1 MKTLIIAEKPSQGR
15 DIAGAIETRT
25 MRKDGYIEG
34 DKYIITWAVGHLLQ
48 LKDPGE
54 IDEKYQKWNLANLP
68 IKIDEEN
75 IIGNYKPN
83 ERTTSQLKAIEQLL
97 KRDDID
103 SLINATDPDREGELI
118 FQNIY
123 AYFKVN
129 KPFKR
134 LIIKD
139 LTPDGIKEQFTNLE
153 LGEKYEGLK
162 MSAYGRA
169 ISDYIIGLNMTRAY
183 SCKYRGGGVLSV
195 GRVQT
200 PTLKLIYD
208 RCKENAGHQKK
219 IEYGIK
225 AKIHG
230 TDIELELDKF
240 RVVKKGE
247 AEKKL
252 LELPDKV
259 KITST
264 KEDKKKAP
272 PKLPTI
278 IDIQKLANNF
288 WSYKADSTLSIVQ
301 SLYEKHKAVSYPRT
315 DCNFITQ
322 NTADKLNSRIGNFS
336 KFKGYEHLTTKVIN
350 EQVVGEVEA
359 HEAITPTGIMPQSLS
374 EEEKNIFNLVV
385 AIFLANYC
393 DDYQYRNIKY
403 EGIVDTKNVLK
414 GTEKELIDLGY
425 LKVYKD
431 TSHTYKEILADGEY
445 DIEYE
450 IKEIESKPKPL
461 FTQATLLEKMKNIH
475 NEEEGEIK
483 EKLKEIKGIGTGAT
497 RGAIIETLY
506 KREYIADQKKAI
518 VITDKGKQII
528 DILLSENS
536 KLLDVGYTA
545 DLEYRLDGI
554 IKDKAIFNSFLYDI
568 NVMCSDM
575 LSTLKGNRNEV
586 RFVGVEKNRSEF
598 ICPVCS
604 KPVLIGEMKYY
615 CSGYRDGCKYAILKR
630 VGLKNLTANQLKT
643 LITKGKTAFIKG
655 FINHEGKKFDGYLV
669 YNKEL
674 MRLEFSFK

>member
-15 DIAGAIETRT
+15 DIAGALEKNTQ
-25 MRKDGYIEG
+25 RKDGYLEG
-34 DKYIITWAVGHLLQ
+34 QKYIITWAVGHLLQ

-54 IDEKYQKWNLANLP
+54 IDEKYQKWSLSNLP
-68 IKIDEEN
+68 IRIDEEN

-83 ERTTSQLKAIEQLL
+83 DRTVSQLKSIEALL
-97 KRDDID
+97 KRQDIEKI
-103 SLINATDPDREGELI
+103 INATDPDREGELI

-123 AYFKVN
+123 AYFKAD
-129 KPFKR
+129 KPFER
-134 LIIKD
+134 LVIKD
-139 LTPDGIKEQFTNLE
+139 LTPEGIREQFEALE
-153 LGEKYEGLK
+153 PGENYEGLK

-225 AKIHG
+225 ARVAG
-230 TDIELELDKF
+230 TEIDLELDKY
-240 RVVKKGE
+240 RTEKKDD
-247 AEKKL
+247 AEKKMAT
-252 LELPDKV
+252 LPRQVD
-259 KITST
+259 ITLT
-264 KEDKKKAP
+264 KEDKRKSP

-278 IDIQKLANNF
+278 LDLQKLANNF
-288 WSYKADSTLSIVQ
+288 WSYKADQTLGIVQ

-315 DCNFITQ
+315 ECSFITQ
-322 NTADKLNSRIGNFS
+322 NTADKLNRRIDNFKDFRGYKEITSR
-336 KFKGYEHLTTKVIN
+336 TIN
-350 EQVVGEVEA
+350 PQVVGEVEA
-359 HEAITPTGIMPQSLS
+359 HEAITPTGVIPGNLT
-374 EEEKNIFNLVV
+374 EEESNLFNLIT

-403 EGIVDTKNVLK
+403 EAIAGEEDILK
-414 GTEKELIDLGY
+414 GTEKELIDQGY

-431 TSHTYKEILADGEY
+431 TSHSYKELIPEGKYELV
-445 DIEYE
+445 YE

-461 FTQATLLEKMKNIH
+461 FTQATLLEKMKNVH

-518 VITDKGKQII
+518 MITDKGKQII
-528 DILLSENS
+528 EILISENS
-536 KLLDVGYTA
+536 MLLDVGYTA

-554 IKDKAIFNSFLYDI
+554 IKDKSIFGSFLEDI
-568 NVMCSDM
+568 NAMCEEM
-575 LSTLKGNRNEV
+575 LRTLKENRNEV
-586 RFVGVEKNRSEF
+586 RFAGSYKNKSEF
-598 ICPVCS
+598 VCPKCG
-604 KPVLIGEMKYY
+604 KPVLIGENKYY
-615 CSGYRDGCKYAILKR
+615 CAGYREGCKYAILKQ
-630 VGLKNLTANQLKT
+630 VGKKNLTANQLKT
-643 LITKGKTAFIKG
+643 LITKGKTGHIRG
-655 FINHEGKKFDGYLV
+655 FVNHEGKKFDGYLV
-669 YNKEL
+669 YNFEL

>member
-15 DIAGAIETRT
+15 DIAEAIETRT
-25 MRKDGYIEG
+25 IRKDGYLEG

-48 LKDPGE
+48 LKEPGE
-54 IDEKYQKWNLANLP
+54 IDQKYQKWNLANLP
-68 IKIDEEN
+68 IKIDEQN

-83 ERTTSQLKAIEQLL
+83 ANTTSQLKAIEKILQ
-97 KRDDID
+97 REDIEN
-103 SLINATDPDREGELI
+103 LINATDPDREGELI

-123 AYFKVN
+123 SYFKVN
-129 KPFKR
+129 KPVKR

-139 LTPDGIKEQFTNLE
+139 LTPDGIKEQFASLE

-169 ISDYIIGLNMTRAY
+169 LSDYIIGLNMTRAY

-208 RCKENAGHQKK
+208 RCRENAGHQKK

-225 AKIHG
+225 GKIAG
-230 TDIELELDKF
+230 TDIELELDKY

-247 AEKKL
+247 AEEKL
-252 LELPDKV
+252 LSLPEKLN
-259 KITST
+259 ITSA
-264 KEDKKKAP
+264 KEDKKKSP

-278 IDIQKLANNF
+278 LDVQKLANNF
-288 WSYKADSTLSIVQ
+288 WSYKADNTLSIVQ

-322 NTADKLNSRIGNFS
+322 NTADKLNSRIGKFS
-336 KFKGYEHLTTKVIN
+336 KFKGFEHITSKKIN
-350 EQVVGEVEA
+350 EQVIGEVEA
-359 HEAITPTGIMPQSLS
+359 HEGITPTGIIPQGLTEQES
-374 EEEKNIFNLVV
+374 NIYNLIV

-393 DDYQYRNIKY
+393 DDYRYRSIKY
-403 EGIVDTKNVLK
+403 EGLINDKNILK

-425 LKVYKD
+425 LKTYKD
-431 TSHTYKEILADGEY
+431 TSHTYKDIIPDGEY
-445 DIEYE
+445 NIEYE

-461 FTQATLLEKMKNIH
+461 FTQATLLDKMKNIH

-506 KREYIADQKKAI
+506 KREYITDQKKAI

-528 DILLSENS
+528 EILQSDNS

-545 DLEYRLDGI
+545 DLEYRLDAI
-554 IKDKAIFNSFLYDI
+554 IKNKDIFNSFLDDI
-568 NVMCSDM
+568 NSMCLGM

-586 RFVGVEKNRSEF
+586 RFTGMEKNKSEY
-598 ICPVCS
+598 ICPVCG
-604 KPVLIGEMKYY
+604 KPVLIGEMKFY
-615 CSGYRDGCKYAILKR
+615 CSGYRDGCKYAILKK
-630 VGLKNLTANQLKT
+630 VGKKNLTANQLKT
-643 LITKGKTAFIKG
+643 LITKGKTGFIRG